1 MKYLISLL
9 LSIVLSFSLIADEG
23 MWLPQLLKSL
33 NEKDMIER
41 GLKLT
46 AEDIYD
52 INNSSLKDAIVSL
65 NGGGCTAEMISSNG
79 LMLTNHHCAFGSIQT
94 HSTLEN
100 DYLKDGF
107 WAMSNAEEL
116 KNDDVTATFLISIED
131 VSERINSFLNNQ
143 MSEDERRAKIAE
155 ISKVISKEVSDSTS
169 YSANVKSYFGGND
182 FYLLIYETFKDVRL
196 VGAPPS
202 SIGKFGGDT
211 DNWMW
216 PRHTGDFSLYRVYM
230 APDGSPASYDLEN
243 IPYKPKHHLP
253 IQLEGVENE
262 DYTMIM
268 GYPGRT
274 NRYLTSFGISEALE
288 ISNPTTVDIRTEKLA
303 VIKDG
308 MDANKRVK
316 IQYASKYA
324 STSNYWKYYIGQS
337 KSLKAMKVFDK
348 KKDIENAF
356 EEWVESGD
364 SSVQEKYG
372 NVLEMIESAYNKNK
386 RIALNR
392 TYLNEAVFQG
402 SEILYFSYMMKNR
415 IASLPKDKKER
426 LTSIRKL
433 KKLAKDFYKNY
444 NASVDE
450 KLLSSMLSM
459 YYYNVPKNQHAPVFK
474 KIENQMLGFKKL
486 DFDFYA
492 QNVFKRSVFSSKEK
506 CMEFLQNPTLSRVS
520 RDLAFT
526 TMNSIYDKYMKEIY
540 PTRKSVRAA
549 LSKGNRLFMSGLRE
563 MDTSKSFYPDA
574 NSTMRVT
581 YGSIGDYSPGNAMHY
596 DYFTTIDGIIE
607 KEDETN
613 EEFIVPEKLKELY
626 KMSDYGRYADKN
638 GDLRINFISSNDITG
653 GNSGSPVMNAWG
665 ELIGTAFDGNW
676 ESMSGDIAFENKIQ
690 RTISVDIRYIL
701 FIIDKYANASYLI
714 DEMTIAPSH
723 KNDSVVIVT
732 DVVTEEIDVI
742 SSDKNDE
749 IDKSELND
757 SLETKNY
764 NGKDIPVISSG
775 SFNNAFMQAVIQLG
789 ASSDQFFCWN
799 NNIYTTEKE

>member
-1 MKYLISLL
+1 
-9 LSIVLSFSLIADEG
+9 
-23 MWLPQLLKSL
+23 
-33 NEKDMIER
+33 
-41 GLKLT
+41 
-46 AEDIYD
+46 
-52 INNSSLKDAIVSL
+52 
-65 NGGGCTAEMISSNG
+65 
-79 LMLTNHHCAFGSIQT
+79 
-94 HSTLEN
+94 
-100 DYLKDGF
+100 
-107 WAMSNAEEL
+107 
-116 KNDDVTATFLISIED
+116 
-131 VSERINSFLNNQ
+131 
-143 MSEDERRAKIAE
+143 
-155 ISKVISKEVSDSTS
+155 
-169 YSANVKSYFGGND
+169 
-182 FYLLIYETFKDVRL
+182 
-196 VGAPPS
+196 
-202 SIGKFGGDT
+202 
-211 DNWMW
+211 
-216 PRHTGDFSLYRVYM
+216 
-230 APDGSPASYDLEN
+230 
-243 IPYKPKHHLP
+243 
-253 IQLEGVENE
+253 
-262 DYTMIM
+262 
-268 GYPGRT
+268 
-274 NRYLTSFGISEALE
+274 
-288 ISNPTTVDIRTEKLA
+288 
-303 VIKDG
+303 
-308 MDANKRVK
+308 
-316 IQYASKYA
+316 
-324 STSNYWKYYIGQS
+324 
-337 KSLKAMKVFDK
+337 
-348 KKDIENAF
+348 
-356 EEWVESGD
+356 
-364 SSVQEKYG
+364 
-372 NVLEMIESAYNKNK
+372 
-386 RIALNR
+386 
-392 TYLNEAVFQG
+392 
-402 SEILYFSYMMKNR
+402 
-415 IASLPKDKKER
+415 

-626 KMSDYGRYADKN
+626 KMGDYGRYADKN

-732 DVVTEEIDVI
+732 DVITEEIDVI